1 MEPFLLGSICGRGGI
16 GGIERRAECASKANI
31 TPWNRRMT
39 HNLAHPTLIPSLTPF
54 SLFQAAHTHI
64 TAVISHLLA
73 RSHCL
78 AVSLSL
84 PLSVHLLHSLFPHV
98 YLRLPAY
105 SHMALL
111 TQLCHTHPTCC
122 VPPRSDR
129 CCSLGCVSSCSHL
142 SDNFLFWLI
151 TVPSLGNRRH

>member
-1 MEPFLLGSICGRGGI
+1 MEPFLLGSICGGRNSGE
-16 GGIERRAECASKANI
+16 GIERRAECASRANI
-31 TPWNRRMT
+31 TPENRSMT
-39 HNLAHPTLIPSLTPF
+39 HNPPHPTLIPSLTPF
-54 SLFQAAHTHI
+54 SPFQSAHTHTHTHTHSLS
-64 TAVISHLLA
+64 TAVTSHLLA

-78 AVSLSL
+78 AASPSL
-84 PLSVHLLHSLFPHV
+84 PRSVHLFHSLFPHV

-129 CCSLGCVSSCSHL
+129 CCSLGCASC
-142 SDNFLFWLI
+142 
-151 TVPSLGNRRH
+151 VPTCHATFYFG